1 MVLYS
6 YICLLSH
13 ESVTIFQVQHRQN
26 NIGCRF
32 DTKQPAD
39 NNHNNQWQI
48 SYNKN
53 RKKNWKVCLTR
64 SPVWLAGAILQMF
77 WSVKQHNKNVKC
89 VETTLTKLCNQSNHS
104 MKSHVIKIP
113 ICHSHWSAEPPSTS
127 GINLI
132 KILGASPVSDIIT
145 GVSFNMSD
153 LWCHWWGS
161 RSPTQTESGHYHK
174 MCHNPTPIYL
184 FGSAESTRQDWTIF

>member
-1 MVLYS
+1 MSWCDVVLYS

-13 ESVTIFQVQHRQN
+13 ESVTIFHVQHRQN
-26 NIGCRF
+26 NIGRVF
-32 DTKQPAD
+32 DTKQKAD

-53 RKKNWKVCLTR
+53 RKKLKSLLNSLASR
-64 SPVWLAGAILQMF
+64 LAGAILQMF

-104 MKSHVIKIP
+104 MKSYVIKIP
-113 ICHSHWSAEPPSTS
+113 ICHSHWSSVAVTGS

-132 KILGASPVSDIIT
+132 KTCPRHRPGYYR
-145 GVSFNMSD
+145 
-153 LWCHWWGS
+153 C
-161 RSPTQTESGHYHK
+161 
-174 MCHNPTPIYL
+174 
-184 FGSAESTRQDWTIF
+184 